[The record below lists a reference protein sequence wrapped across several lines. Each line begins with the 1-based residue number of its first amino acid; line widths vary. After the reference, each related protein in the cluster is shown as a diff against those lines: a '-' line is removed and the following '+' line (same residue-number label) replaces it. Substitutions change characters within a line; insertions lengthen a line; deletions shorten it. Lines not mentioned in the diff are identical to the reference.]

1 MVSIAICIAALS
13 LSATSGPHFVV
24 EETELPPTCV
34 FEFEYGDSLLACV
47 KKLHQI
53 LPLQE
58 NGHPIPL
65 KGCVDANAREVTAG
79 NRTFTLDVIHVDAE
93 RQGAQAYKRY
103 VVSSDGKTVDDF
115 LEPLGTS
122 DVWAFFGHG
131 DDWVL
136 ETRTRVIV
144 SGVDVASAYDVDEA
158 AQYRIIGGHPLF
170 VARKGNKYGLMTD
183 RGPLEAEYDRVLY
196 HECCEP
202 AFLNPGCTGDKMSF
216 FAVREG
222 KPLYVEVEWHD

>member
-1 MVSIAICIAALS
+1 MVSIAICVAALS
-13 LSATSGPHFVV
+13 LATTSGPHFVV
-24 EETELPPTCV
+24 EEIELPKTCV
-34 FEFEYGDSLLACV
+34 FEFEHGDSLLACV

-65 KGCVDANAREVTAG
+65 KGCVDANAREAVAG
-79 NRTFTLDVIHVDAE
+79 GRTFTLEVLHVDAE
-93 RQGAQAYKRY
+93 REGGQAYKRY
-103 VVSSDGKTVDDF
+103 VVSSDGETAYDF
-115 LEPLGTS
+115 LEPLGPS
-122 DVWAFFGHG
+122 DVWAFFGYG
-131 DDWVL
+131 NDWVL
-136 ETRTRVIV
+136 ETGTRVIV

-170 VARKGNKYGLMTD
+170 LARKGDKYGLMTD

-202 AFLNPGCTGDKMSF
+202 AILNPGCTGDKMSF
-216 FAVREG
+216 FAVRDRR
-222 KPLYVEVEWHD
+222 PLYVEVTWRE